1 MRLRNWQADCSQ
13 KAVAHFKNGSSNFF
27 LVSPP
32 GTGKSVT
39 VAEIAAQLYEEGL
52 ADLILCISPSAE
64 IRDGLYRTF
73 NKRMPESFHKGLGT
87 VGESITYQRL
97 LSLDANFLAAA
108 RNKRLLVICDEIHHC
123 SGGGDSIP
131 NAWGRKMLEHIL
143 ELATYTV
150 CMSGTPWRT
159 DQLPIALA
167 KYDQESLVVNYQ
179 YTLLR
184 AVEEQVCRQPVLCL
198 LDNDDCRVDEK
209 NYPSI
214 NEALAKTDLMY
225 RQIIENDP
233 AIKHLLR
240 LSIGKLNEIRAHT
253 PDAAGLVVA
262 HSIEHAHRIKRMLEQ
277 TFNQSV
283 QLVSYREKNPQRIIE
298 QFRHGQTQWI
308 VSIGMISEGT
318 DIPRLFV
325 CCHITTIRTELY
337 FRQVLG
343 RVLRLR
349 VQDQSAEGYLFTFA
363 EPQLK
368 CFSNRIQ
375 SELPHLDVLR
385 KPKPIPQSSA
395 VTETSPETSA
405 ITGNRGNSS
414 FTFGEQSSNT
424 QNSRTPDKTADICW
438 SFRGAFR
445 EEIIRAMSQ
454 I

>member
-1 MRLRNWQADCSQ
+1 MRLRNWQADCSEH
-13 KAVAHFKNGSSNFF
+13 AVAHFKNGHSNFF
-27 LVSPP
+27 FVSPP

-39 VAEIAAQLYEEGL
+39 VAEIAARLYAEGL

-73 NKRMPESFHKGLGT
+73 NTRMPELFHKGLGSI
-87 VGESITYQRL
+87 GESITYQRL

-108 RNKRLLVICDEIHHC
+108 RNKRLLVICDEMHHC

-159 DQLPIALA
+159 DQLPIALV
-167 KYDQESLVVNYQ
+167 KYHQEALVVNYQ
-179 YTLLR
+179 YTLSQ
-184 AVEEQVCRQPVLCL
+184 AVAERVCRQPVICL
-198 LDNDDCRVDEK
+198 VDNDDCRVDEK
-209 NYPSI
+209 NYNSI
-214 NEALAKTDLMY
+214 DQALAKTDLMY
-225 RQIIENDP
+225 RQILENDP

-240 LSIGKLNEIRAHT
+240 LSIGKLNDIRAHT

-277 TFNQSV
+277 TFKQSV
-283 QLVSYREKNPQRIIE
+283 RLVSYREKNPQKIIE
-298 QFRHGQTQWI
+298 QFRHDQTQWI

-349 VQDQSAEGYLFTFA
+349 AQDQSAEGYLFTFA

-385 KPKPIPQSSA
+385 KSKPMPQSSPIIEKTA
-395 VTETSPETSA
+395 EASSISGT
-405 ITGNRGNSS
+405 RGNST
-414 FTFGEQSSNT
+414 FTFGEHSPYA
-424 QNSRTPDKTADICW
+424 QNVRNADKTADFCW